1 MTRTVDMGA
10 SKVDCEASAFVRGQY
25 CRRLTRAA
33 SAFSRAVTLLERG
46 GVIMRRDRHASPSL
60 LRKAR
65 RRADTMGMP
74 VRANPYYTVDEVL
87 AFPDDGNKYE
97 LIYGELVVSPSPR
110 FWHQEVVMR
119 LTRLLLDYCRREPV
133 GRVFNVDADLTW
145 GRNDVLTQPDVFV
158 LAPQDCDVARWEDVR
173 NVPLAEVLSISTARH
188 DRFGKRVVYRDQR
201 VYTYGSLMWT
211 RTRWRC
217 GHRTRSF
224 RVWSVSDWCG
234 RRLAQGKA
242 KCGDAGSSDC
252 E

>member
-1 MTRTVDMGA
+1 
-10 SKVDCEASAFVRGQY
+10 
-25 CRRLTRAA
+25 
-33 SAFSRAVTLLERG
+33 
-46 GVIMRRDRHASPSL
+46 
-60 LRKAR
+60 
-65 RRADTMGMP
+65 MGMP

-173 NVPLAEVLSISTARH
+173 NVPLAEVLSTSTARH

-201 VYTYGSLMWT
+201 VHTYWIVDVDAHAVEVWT
-211 RTRWRC
+211 PDAQFPRVERERLVWAPSGAGQGEVWR
-217 GHRTRSF
+217 R
-224 RVWSVSDWCG
+224 RVVRLRIGQHSARINAAVG
-234 RRLAQGKA
+234 RPATWM
-242 KCGDAGSSDC
+242 
-252 E
+252 